1 MSETRVVFRGAAEEE
16 VVEVKVELSVRLGTL
31 VVLLA
36 DVVVNDD
43 DDVVEVSLVMSV
55 GEDTGV
61 VVGVVVTG
69 GVVTGEVVHEEPNR
83 VTRPVI
89 GTSIGTVTGTVIVAV
104 ASVQA
109 TLITNR

>member
-89 GTSIGTVTGTVIVAV
+89 GTSISTVTGTVIVAV
-104 ASVQA
+104 ASVKA
-109 TLITNR
+109 TLITTR